1 MLNIPEPIKVLFNSD
16 NCRKNFRVSFP
27 NGEMPDLTNEDVF
40 QESVRFNESICSR
53 DVLKFGLTEASV
65 IEFETVGVANM
76 YGMMIECFCEIDMSG
91 LSTEELNEVY
101 NYAGDGQVIAGT
113 KPVYRI
119 PYGVFRV
126 ESCPRNQEMM
136 AHRKVTAYS
145 LSYATLSKSFPGF
158 PTATIF
164 DTLIIDPLALY
175 SQVTEEGLESDDM
188 AVSGA
193 PPTYVT
199 YSFFGGALFNR
210 SRNYFS
216 FDYATAGSTGVRPRI
231 YYVTGSG
238 VSNCDFIKVNLQYD
252 KTAYEAAG
260 MSIVK
265 ALDDAGYDLTCH
277 AGGNPI
283 YASNEEALRDRYPEF
298 FSPVIYTQG
307 KTLVWENINGIQ
319 TGSYKPMAGPMWHQ
333 PLVNDKLIP
342 TVGYSIESSFDRYSF
357 TGSGQPANITMVQ
370 PIVVF
375 APSHTI
381 SVRLYN
387 NSSGKEAAR
396 FDVVWPEVTVN
407 YVKNYAV
414 TEPSGVNVAI
424 ANTGKGKSFIT
435 RTWDNTTPVG
445 VGRFS
450 YVDAFDREAMLD
462 GYLELNAMFG
472 KINRQGKLQA
482 IRLSTAS
489 PVLIQ
494 PQHYSSFWWD
504 EFDVAPIGSVIFN
517 YTENDEAQTNVF
529 TFGTGASVYDLTDNS
544 VINSL
549 TDATLES
556 IQDLIRERFVPHLLP
571 IAFTPIEL
579 DMQGRPYLE
588 DGDYLQVQAA
598 DGTLAYSFVMRH
610 ELSGIQFL
618 EAEITSVSG
627 QIIDSEVSV

>member
-1 MLNIPEPIKVLFNSD
+1 MLNIPAPIWTLYNSD
-16 NCRKNFRVSFP
+16 SVWKNFRVSFP
-27 NGEMPDLTNEDVF
+27 NGEMDDLTNSDVV
-40 QESVRFNESICSR
+40 QESVRFTESICSR

-76 YGMMIECFCEIDMSG
+76 YGMMIECFCEIDISG
-91 LSTEELNEVY
+91 LSTEDLNYVLMY
-101 NYAGDGQVIAGT
+101 PGDGKVITGT
-113 KPVYRI
+113 NPVYRI

-145 LSYATLSKSFPGF
+145 LSYSTLSKSFPGF

-164 DTLIIDPLALY
+164 DKLIIDPLALY
-175 SQVTEEGLESDDM
+175 SQVTEDNLESDDM
-188 AVSGA
+188 TLAGA
-193 PPTYVT
+193 PPTYVGYT
-199 YSFFGGALFNR
+199 FHSGALFNR
-210 SRNYFS
+210 SRTRFS
-216 FDYATAGSTGVRPRI
+216 FSYATAASTGINPNI
-231 YYVTGSG
+231 YYIDGAGLT
-238 VSNCDFIKVNLQYD
+238 NCDFIKVNLEYD
-252 KTAYEAAG
+252 KAAYEAAG
-260 MSIVK
+260 MSIVN
-265 ALDDAGYDLTCH
+265 ALNDAGYDLTCH
-277 AGGNPI
+277 AGGNTL
-283 YASNEEALRDRYPEF
+283 YSSNEEALRDRYPEF
-298 FSPVIYTQG
+298 FAPVIYVQG
-307 KTLVWENINGIQ
+307 KTMVWEAGV
-319 TGSYKPMAGPMWHQ
+319 GSSYPMAGPMWSQ
-333 PLVNDKLIP
+333 PIVNDKLIP
-342 TVGYSIESSFDRYSF
+342 VVGYSQSTDSRRYSF
-357 TGSGQPANITMVQ
+357 TGSGQPANVVRVD

-375 APSHTI
+375 SPSTI
-381 SVRLYN
+381 TSVQLYN
-387 NSSGKEAAR
+387 HSSGKEDAR
-396 FDVVWPEVTVN
+396 FDAVFPPVTVN
-407 YVKNYAV
+407 YIKNYAV
-414 TEPSGVNVAI
+414 AEPSGVNVVI
-424 ANTGKGKSFIT
+424 TNKGTAKPFIT
-435 RTWDNTTPVG
+435 RTWDSTTPIG
-445 VGRFS
+445 VSRFS

-517 YTENDEAQTNVF
+517 YTENDESQTNVF

-549 TDATLES
+549 ADATLDS
-556 IQDLIRERFVPHLLP
+556 IQSLIRQRFVPHLLP

-579 DMQGRPYLE
+579 NMQGRPYLE
-588 DGDYLQVQAA
+588 DGDYLRVQAA

-627 QIIDSEVSV
+627 QIIDSEVSL